1 MKTSQR
7 LSKESTQSGRFH
19 ILPIVSRLREYLILP
34 LLLLS
39 LLSVQPVLAQQVDIQ
54 RIESNLKNVYGLKR
68 LKALNE
74 LSQHYHQQDHR
85 KAVKYGRLAV
95 RLGENI
101 FEDGNSN
108 VSQKEKVH
116 LLRAYFQLG
125 EIMYNRENFFEAQEY
140 LEECQSLAVELEQGR
155 YSDRTADY
163 LMSIQ
168 QRIESGEIKPN
179 FFNRTFNDIKIGEVI
194 SSATNDLTIKSQVNL
209 GEADEKKGD
218 YKAAMKHYQ
227 KAINLLKNKGDAEM
241 VNELNLRVA
250 FILDSLNEHIAA
262 QEFLTEVITG
272 MEKERTSAIFEID
285 SKDFN
290 IETIPDVKP
299 PSAPKAPPKPGKVEP
314 KNLKAL
320 SERFAEERDFEKSLA
335 YYKMYNEL
343 SQKMVEDSLYA
354 AAENQKRENEILM
367 LKQQKQIADL
377 NVKTLEQE
385 REKQMRL
392 RNTYLLIS
400 FLILISAFVTLFFY
414 LSKRRQHKRL
424 EIAYRDLDKTKNKLA
439 GAEQKIVKLLS
450 QHVSGDVARQ
460 LLMNNTDKPG
470 ERCFVCIMFLDI
482 RDFTPMAEKLSPEEI
497 IEYQNNVFG
506 FMIDIVQQHNG
517 TINQLLGDGFMATF
531 GAPVS
536 KGNDCQN
543 AFEASK
549 AILHELKE
557 RSQAGLIP
565 KTRVGIGL
573 HAGYVVT
580 GNVGNEQRKQYSV
593 TGNPVI
599 IASRVEQLNKTYK
612 SQLIIT
618 EEVFQK
624 LGQPVNLKQPF
635 LEVEVKGRSNPVKIL
650 KIA

>member
-1 MKTSQR
+1 MVQLQSDHYLR
-7 LSKESTQSGRFH
+7 SISKCLF
-19 ILPIVSRLREYLILP
+19 LP
-34 LLLLS
+34 LFFLS
-39 LLSVQPVLAQQVDIQ
+39 IILTQPIQAQQVNIDQ
-54 RIESNLKNVYGLKR
+54 TEDNLKNLYGLKR

-74 LSQHYHQQDHR
+74 LTRHYQQEEDR
-85 KAVKYGRLAV
+85 KAIRYGRQAV
-95 RLGENI
+95 RLGERI
-101 FEDGNSN
+101 FIEGNLN
-108 VSQKEKVH
+108 LPEQEKIH

-125 EIMYNRENFFEAQEY
+125 EVLYQRENYFEAMKY
-140 LEECQSLAVELEQGR
+140 LESSQLLSQELGQDR
-155 YSDRTADY
+155 YVDRTADY
-163 LMSIQ
+163 LAGIQ
-168 QRIESGEIKPN
+168 ERIESGEIKEN
-179 FFNRTFNDIKIGEVI
+179 FFNKAFNDIKIGEVI
-194 SSATNDLTIKSQVNL
+194 GSATNDLTIKSQINL

-218 YKAAMKHYQ
+218 YQAAMKHYQ

-241 VNELNLRVA
+241 INELNLRVA
-250 FILDSLNEHIAA
+250 FILDSLEQHLAA
-262 QEFLTEVITG
+262 QEFLNVIITD
-272 MEKERTSAIFEID
+272 MESEQAKASVKVFE
-285 SKDFN
+285 N
-290 IETIPDVKP
+290 QIEITPVP
-299 PSAPKAPPKPGKVEP
+299 EMKAPSTPEPPQSPRTRP
-314 KNLKAL
+314 KNLKEL
-320 SERFAEERDFEKSLA
+320 SDRFAKEKDFEKSLA

-343 SQKMVEDSLYA
+343 TQKMVEDSLLA
-354 AAENQKRENEILM
+354 DAENKQREREIVM
-367 LKQQKQIADL
+367 LRQQKEIADL
-377 NVKTLEQE
+377 NVKTLQQE
-385 REKQMRL
+385 REKQIRL
-392 RNTYLLIS
+392 RNTYLIIS
-400 FLILISAFVTLFFY
+400 LLILISAFIALFFY
-414 LSKRRQHKRL
+414 LTKRRQHKRL

-543 AFEASK
+543 AFEASQV
-549 AILHELKE
+549 ILSELKD

-573 HAGYVVT
+573 HAGHVVT

-612 SQLIIT
+612 SQMIIT
-618 EEVFQK
+618 EEVFHK
-624 LGQPVNLKQPF
+624 LDQPVNLKQPF